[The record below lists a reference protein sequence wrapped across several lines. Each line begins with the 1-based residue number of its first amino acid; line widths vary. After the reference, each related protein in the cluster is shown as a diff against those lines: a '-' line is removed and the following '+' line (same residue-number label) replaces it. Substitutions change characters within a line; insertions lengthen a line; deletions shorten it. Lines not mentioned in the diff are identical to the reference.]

1 MELPRRTFGR
11 LALGS
16 AIWPILLRT
25 AEAGDYPTRP
35 ITVIVPFAA
44 GGPLDTLIRNVTD
57 RMREFLGQS
66 VIVENVTGAAGSI
79 GVGQRRRL

>member
-11 LALGS
+11 LTLGA

-44 GGPLDTLIRNVTD
+44 GGPVDTLIRIVTD